1 VNGKLT
7 AVAVVLAAM
16 LAHAQTPAPGP
27 ALDLILRHGTVIDG
41 TGGARFQADVGIS
54 NGDIARVGDLSGA
67 AAKAELDLAGL
78 YVAPGFIN
86 IHSHA
91 SPDALATAPNMLT
104 QGVTTEILNPDGGGP
119 LAIADQLAQLA
130 ARGLAVNVGAYIGF
144 NSVWT
149 QVVGPADR
157 RPGAGEIDQM
167 RALILDGLSHG
178 AWGVSAGLDY
188 KPAYYAKTD
197 EVVDIVKAAAPWR
210 TNFANHDRLT
220 PESDFSSRAGIGET
234 LAIGERAG
242 LTPVVTHMKVQGHE
256 QGAAAAIL
264 DAMRATTARGHYT
277 AADAYPYLAGQ
288 TSLAALIIPG
298 WAQDGGR
305 DAMLKRFADPA
316 LRARIVRE
324 AEQAMDARFG
334 GAKGVYLLQTQRE
347 LVDVM
352 REWQVSAGEAVV
364 RLLEQSGQGV
374 ILRFGAEP
382 DLEKILKNPTT
393 SIACDCGASLPG
405 PSHPR
410 NSGTF
415 PRVLGH
421 YVRETKLLTWEDAI
435 RKMTG
440 LPASTIGLID
450 RGLLAP
456 GMAADITVFDP
467 NTIIDHAT
475 YEQPTLLSEGVRF
488 VLVNGRVAVRDG
500 APTGEQ
506 GGRALARTGYMPTRP
521 MTAGPRR
528 VLIRG
533 KVEDADVSMDLEQGT
548 TARVAQ
554 GTFRMVD
561 PRANVAIDMK
571 EVGVMQAAKDWFSV
585 TGRAKLR
592 MADAERSVTIVI
604 DLADPFANLAPTMTV
619 DAGPAY
625 RLSGGLSTTRLSVSP
640 R

>member
-1 VNGKLT
+1 V
-7 AVAVVLAAM
+7 VVLAAA
-16 LAHAQTPAPGP
+16 LAQAQAPPQEP

-67 AAKAELDLAGL
+67 AARAELDCAGL

-91 SPDALATAPNMLT
+91 SPDALPTAPNMLT

-119 LAIADQLAQLA
+119 LAIADQLSQLA

-144 NSVWT
+144 NSVWA

-157 RPGAGEIDQM
+157 RPGPGEIEQM

-197 EVVDIVKAAAPWR
+197 EVVDIVKDASPWR

-220 PESDFSSRAGIGET
+220 PESDFSSRAGISET

-242 LTPVVTHMKVQGHE
+242 LTPIVTHMKVQGHE

-264 DAMRATTARGHYT
+264 DGMRATTARGHYT

-305 DAMLKRFADPA
+305 EAMLKRFADPT
-316 LRARIVRE
+316 LRARIVPE

-334 GAKGVYLLQTQRE
+334 GANGVYLLQTQRE

-382 DLEKILKNPTT
+382 DLEKILKSPTT

-410 NSGTF
+410 NYGTF

-421 YVRETKLLTWEDAI
+421 YVRETKLLTWEDAV

-440 LPASTIGLID
+440 LPASTIGLVD

-475 YEQPTLLSEGVRF
+475 YEQPTLPSEGVRF
-488 VLVNGRVAVRDG
+488 VLINGRVALRDG

-506 GGRALARTGYMPTRP
+506 GGRVLARTAHMPTRP

-533 KVEDADVSMDLEQGT
+533 KVDDADVSIDLEQSA
-548 TARVAQ
+548 TARLAQ
-554 GTFRMVD
+554 GTFRLVD

-571 EVGVMQAAKDWFSV
+571 DVGVLQAAKDWFSL

-604 DLADPFANLAPTMTV
+604 DLADPFANRAATMTV
-619 DAGPAY
+619 DAGAAY
-625 RLSGGLSTTRLSVSP
+625 HLSGGLSTTRLSVSP

>member
-1 VNGKLT
+1 V
-7 AVAVVLAAM
+7 VVLAA
-16 LAHAQTPAPGP
+16 AAAVTQAQAPP
-27 ALDLILRHGTVIDG
+27 QDALDLILRHGTVIDG
-41 TGGARFQADVGIS
+41 TGGARLQADVGIS

-67 AAKAELDLAGL
+67 TARAELDCAGL
-78 YVAPGFIN
+78 YVTPGFIN

-91 SPDALATAPNMLT
+91 SPDALSTAANMLT

-119 LAIADQLAQLA
+119 VAIADQLAQLA

-149 QVVGPADR
+149 QVIGPADR

-197 EVVDIVKAAAPWR
+197 EVIDIVKAASPWR
-210 TNFANHDRLT
+210 TNFTNHDRLT
-220 PESDFSSRAGIGET
+220 PESDFSSRAGISET

-242 LTPVVTHMKVQGHE
+242 LTPIVTHMKVQGHE

-264 DAMRATTARGHYT
+264 DGMRATTARGHYT

-305 DAMLKRFADPA
+305 EAMLQRFADPS
-316 LRARIVRE
+316 LRARIVAE

-410 NSGTF
+410 NYGTF

-421 YVRETKLLTWEDAI
+421 YVRETKLLTWEDAV

-440 LPASTIGLID
+440 LPASTIGLVD

-475 YEQPTLLSEGVRF
+475 YEHPTLSSDGVRF
-488 VLVNGRVAVRDG
+488 VLVNGRVALRDG
-500 APTGEQ
+500 APTGEL
-506 GGRALARTGYMPTRP
+506 GGRALARTAHMPTRP
-521 MTAGPRR
+521 MTAGPRH

-533 KVEDADVSMDLEQGT
+533 KVADADVSMDLEQSA

-554 GTFRMVD
+554 GTFRLVD
-561 PRANVAIDMK
+561 PGANVAIDMK
-571 EVGVMQAAKDWFSV
+571 DVGVIQAAKDWFSL

-604 DLADPFANLAPTMTV
+604 ELADPFANRAATMTIE
-619 DAGPAY
+619 AGSAY